1 MTTERPMHPRQ
12 TLGERLRDLREAR
25 DWTQGYVA
33 DSALA
38 LSGERFTQGRL
49 SSWERGAAIA
59 PNVVEVLAR
68 VYEVDPGWLSH
79 GEASAA
85 PAPKWLENNGTG
97 EVHTTGPRKNTRHG
111 PQGPQKKRRA
121 G

>member
-1 MTTERPMHPRQ
+1 MHPQ
-12 TLGERLRDLREAR
+12 EGLGSRLRKLREAK

-33 DSALA
+33 DLA
-38 LSGERFTQGRL
+38 LNVGDESFTQGRL

-59 PNVVEVLAR
+59 PRVVEVLAR

-85 PAPKWLENNGTG
+85 PVPGWYKEPRGTG
-97 EVHTTGPRKNTRHG
+97 GEVVHSRGPTQKTRHG
-111 PQGPQKKRRA
+111 AQKKRRA